1 MKTADQAAGQKGSL
15 TGMKQDAHDI
25 ITTSIQAVL
34 PEEAVKKALQHR
46 QLTGNPVVIS
56 LGKAAWSMAHA
67 AKEILGDQLKRGLVV
82 TKHGHSKGPLTS
94 FRIIEAGH
102 PVPDENAVRGAA
114 AALEIVSELTA
125 EDQVL
130 LLISGGGS
138 ALFEMPAAGVTL
150 KDIQMITEQLLASGA
165 SIGEINTIR
174 KRLSAVKGGRFA
186 AACAAAPIL
195 AIVLSD
201 VLGDRLDVIASGPAH
216 PDSSTTQEALA
227 IIHRYDL
234 QINESVRQAL
244 VMETPAITTRC
255 ETIIAGNVAGLCTA
269 VAEACL
275 QRGYE
280 PQILTTTLDCEAREA
295 GRVMAAMA
303 RELAEHQNNQAG
315 GYRTKLPCALIM
327 GGETVVHLTGNGKGG
342 RNQELALAAALGME
356 GLANVVLFSVG
367 SDGTDGPTDAA
378 GGMVDGDSACR
389 MRAAG
394 NDPESALKC
403 NDAYHA
409 LKASGDLVITGPTGT
424 NVNDVAVV
432 LVKPLISTDH

>member
-1 MKTADQAAGQKGSL
+1 MKAADQSVSRKGPP
-15 TGMKQDAHDI
+15 TGMKQDAHAI
-25 ITTSIQAVL
+25 ITASIQAVL
-34 PEEAVKKALQHR
+34 PEAAVKKALKSHP
-46 QLTGNPVVIS
+46 LTGSPMVIA

-67 AKEILGDQLKRGLVV
+67 AQEILGDRLTRGLVI
-82 TKHGHSKGPLTS
+82 TKYGHSRGPLTG
-94 FRIIEAGH
+94 FQIIEAGH

-114 AALEIVSELTA
+114 AALEMVSELTA

-138 ALFEMPAAGVTL
+138 SLFEMPAAGVTL
-150 KDIQMITEQLLASGA
+150 NDIQMITGQLLASGA

-186 AACAAAPIL
+186 AACGAAPIL

-234 QINESVRQAL
+234 QINESVHQAL
-244 VMETPAITTRC
+244 AMKTPAITTRC
-255 ETIIAGNVAGLCTA
+255 ETIIAGNVTGLCA
-269 VAEACL
+269 AAAEACL

-303 RELAEHQNNQAG
+303 RELAERQSDQAG
-315 GYRTKLPCALIM
+315 GHRPKPPCAIIM
-327 GGETVVHLTGNGKGG
+327 GGETVVHLMGNGQGG

-356 GLANVVLFSVG
+356 GLANAVLFSVG

-378 GGMVDGDSACR
+378 GGMVDGESACR

-394 NDPESALKC
+394 IDPENALQC

-409 LKASGDLVITGPTGT
+409 LKSSDDLVITGPTGT
-424 NVNDVAVV
+424 NVNDVAVL
-432 LVKPLISTDH
+432 LVKPLNSTDH